1 MIHSPILISEANM
14 FKDGKHVGYIYK
26 VTNNI
31 NGKIY
36 IGQTRQSIERRWSQ
50 HITNSKL
57 EQTHSLL
64 DMAIKKYGKDNFTV
78 KCIKEIS
85 TETKQELINMLNIK
99 EKEYIIKFN
108 SSYKQG
114 NYNITD
120 GGEKTSPTCLVPV
133 DQYSLDGKYIKTY
146 QGMIDISYDLNISE
160 DCFANISA
168 CCNGRKVTAYGYI
181 WRYKGDSFNKYR
193 TEKKTTAV
201 HFPIDIYDMCGNL
214 LYQYDDCQDAI
225 RDNVVCKIQNIRRV
239 CTGERSH
246 YHNMIIRYKGDTFDK
261 FSK

>member
-1 MIHSPILISEANM
+1 M

-57 EQTHSLL
+57 EQSHSLL
-64 DMAIKKYGKDNFTV
+64 DMAIKKYGKDNFTI
-78 KCIKEIS
+78 KCVEEIFM
-85 TETKQELINMLNIK
+85 ETKQRLIDELNTK
-99 EKEYIIKFN
+99 EKEYIKIFN
-108 SSYKQG
+108 SSSKQG

-120 GGEKTSPTCLVPV
+120 GGEKISPTCLIPI

-146 QGMIDISYDLNISE
+146 PGMIDVSYELNITE
-160 DCFANISA
+160 NCFANISA

-181 WRYKGDSFNKYR
+181 WRYKGESFDKYR
-193 TEKKTTAV
+193 TTRRTTAV
-201 HFPIDIYDMCGNL
+201 HFPIDIYDMHGNL
-214 LYQYDDCQDAI
+214 LYQYDDCQDAVK
-225 RDNVVCKIQNIRRV
+225 DNIVRNIQNIRRV
-239 CTGERSH
+239 CTGERSR
-246 YHNMIIRYKGDTFDK
+246 YHNIIIRYKGDAFDK
-261 FSK
+261 FLK